1 VRGGVRGGGRPDAGA
16 GWGILRPHVGK
27 LKKHIA
33 IVIAAMLV
41 SSVTE
46 AAYPLFTR
54 YAVREFIGKETTAG
68 IGAYIAVCAAVI
80 VMGGVASVFWT
91 LHSITV
97 EMRVGPALKRDCFVR
112 LQTLPVQYYTNNSVG
127 YLMARVMSDTDR
139 ISQSLAWGV
148 SGMLWS
154 ACYVAG
160 ALAFMF
166 TLNARLALLLAAA
179 LPVAA
184 AVIWLFQRRIIVVT
198 RRIRHINS
206 RISGAY
212 NDSVTGV
219 RTSKSLV
226 IEDKNSAEF
235 EGITAEMYRE
245 SVRLA
250 TLRAMLIPLVAF
262 LGSLAIGAVLYR
274 GGILQRDGLLGFEV
288 LSAFISYAVGIIEP
302 VMQLTRIITD
312 FVSVKACVE
321 RVSALLGEPDALA
334 DSPDVEAKYGGIFDP
349 KRENWEPLEGRVTFE
364 HVWFRYPGSNE
375 YVLEDF
381 CLDIKAGS
389 AVAIVGET
397 GAGKSTIV
405 NLICRFYEP
414 ERGRVLI
421 DGRDCRERSR
431 LWLHS
436 SLGYV
441 LQDPH
446 LFSGTVMDNIRYGR
460 LEASDAE
467 VVRAARLVSADAV
480 AERLE
485 HGYDTAVG
493 EGGDMLSTGEKQL
506 VSFARAVLA
515 DPPIFV
521 LDEATSSIDTET
533 EALIQN
539 AISSIL
545 RGRTSVVIA
554 HRLSTIS
561 SADEIIVLDKGRIAE
576 RGTHPE
582 LLALGGKYAELH
594 RAMSFERSG
603 KIGD

>member
-1 VRGGVRGGGRPDAGA
+1 MSGGGVR
-16 GWGILRPHVGK
+16 GWGILRPHIGK

-33 IVIAAMLV
+33 VVIAAMLV

-54 YAVREFIGKETTAG
+54 YAVREFIEKETTEG
-68 IGAYIAVCAAVI
+68 IAAYVIVCAAVI
-80 VMGGVASVFWT
+80 LAGGAASVFWT

-97 EMRVGPALKRDCFVR
+97 EMRIGPALKRDCFVR
-112 LQTLPVQYYTNNSVG
+112 LQTLPVQYYSNNSVG
-127 YLMARVMSDTDR
+127 YLLARVMSDTDR
-139 ISQSLAWGV
+139 ISGSIAWGA
-148 SGMLWS
+148 SGMLFS
-154 ACYVAG
+154 VCYVTG
-160 ALAFMF
+160 AIVFMF
-166 TLNARLALLLAAA
+166 MLDKRLALLLAAV

-184 AVIWLFQRRIIVVT
+184 VVIWLFQRKIIVVN
-198 RRIRHINS
+198 RRIRHVNS

-212 NDSVTGV
+212 NDSITGV
-219 RTSKSLV
+219 KTSKSLV

-235 EGITAEMYRE
+235 EEITAEMYRE

-250 TLRAMLIPLVAF
+250 TLRAMLIPLVSF
-262 LGSLAIGAVLYR
+262 LGSLAVGAVLYR
-274 GGILQRDGLLGFEV
+274 GGVLRRDELLGFEA
-288 LSAFISYAVGIIEP
+288 LSAFLSYAVGIIEP
-302 VMQLTRIITD
+302 VMQLTRMITD

-321 RVSALLGEPDALA
+321 RVSALLNEPCTVSDA
-334 DSPDVEAKYGGIFDP
+334 PEVTAKYGDVFNP
-349 KRENWEPLEGRVTFE
+349 KRRGWEPVVGRVTFE
-364 HVWFRYPGSNE
+364 NVWFRYPGSDE

-381 CLDIKAGS
+381 SLDIPAGTTL
-389 AVAIVGET
+389 AIVGET

-405 NLICRFYEP
+405 NLVCRFYEP
-414 ERGRVLI
+414 ERGRILI
-421 DGRDCRERSR
+421 DGRDCRERSQ

-446 LFSGTVMDNIRYGR
+446 LFSGTIMENIRYGR
-460 LEASDAE
+460 LGATDGE
-467 VVRAARLVSADAV
+467 VVRAARLASADTV
-480 AERLE
+480 ADRLE
-485 HGYDTAVG
+485 NGYDTQVG

-539 AISSIL
+539 AISNIL
-545 RGRTSVVIA
+545 GGRTSIVIA

-561 SADEIIVLDKGRIAE
+561 RADVIIVLDGGKIVE
-576 RGTHPE
+576 RGSHSE
-582 LLALGGKYAELH
+582 LLALGGRYSELH
-594 RAMSFERSG
+594 REINGA
-603 KIGD
+603 